1 MVDQVAE
8 DTSRAVMRRAR
19 DRSEARLR
27 ALSDVGR
34 AGVGLPKSQATKQIM
49 LAAMRAAEADSG
61 SLGVWLPDRQVL
73 RAVLNV
79 GDLAEWEEEE
89 PEDEV
94 YEADQST
101 WLAGMADGLLGS
113 VLSLDD
119 PTIAEDDRD
128 YLILL
133 DKRSSISVP
142 LLYAGEWWGELFVA
156 RNSEREPFGEADL
169 DWVSAVAAQ
178 VSAALE
184 SADHVESVE
193 RLAQTDSMTGLA
205 NRRALDQWLDAAML
219 RWRDNQEPIGLA
231 VLDLNGL
238 KRINDDQGHDA
249 GDRVLRQLAHIL
261 FDSAR
266 DFEHSLVARLG
277 GDEFCLA
284 VSGQDAPRV
293 VEAVQTVCRTGWARL
308 PHGVACGVVVTSD
321 AVGPIENP
329 ARLLRLADA
338 AQYRAKRIRSR
349 VPVVAGRPLPP
360 ELAVSLG
367 DQDDLLAPDR
377 RVFRGRDSSSLG
389 QLSDAALRALDQ
401 AASEAPRTRL
411 GLVADLLT
419 HHVDGLGWWL
429 SLSPQGS
436 DALHTVD
443 LSLYRRP
450 PGLGADEPLSELG
463 EGFAL
468 DTYPQTRY
476 ALGGGGYAVTAGDP
490 TADPAELAILDGLDA
505 SAVIAAGGTDQY
517 GDSWLVEIFLDE
529 LSTLGQE
536 LAGVLRLL
544 VLAALHPLTRS

>member
-1 MVDQVAE
+1 VGE
-8 DTSRAVMRRAR
+8 DTSQAVTRRAR

-34 AGVGLPKSQATKQIM
+34 AGVGLPKPQATKQIM

-119 PTIAEDDRD
+119 PTIVQDDRD
-128 YLILL
+128 YLVLL
-133 DKRSSISVP
+133 DKFSSISVP

-156 RNSEREPFGEADL
+156 RGADREPFRESDL

-184 SADHVESVE
+184 SADHVASVE

-205 NRRALDQWLDAAML
+205 NRRALDQWLDRAMV
-219 RWRDNQEPIGLA
+219 RWRDYQEPIGLA

-238 KRINDDQGHDA
+238 KLINDDQGHDA

-266 DFEHSLVARLG
+266 DFDRSLVARLG
-277 GDEFCLA
+277 GDEFCVA
-284 VSGQDAPRV
+284 VCGPDAARV
-293 VEAVQTVCRTGWARL
+293 IDAAQRVCRSGWDRL
-308 PHGVACGVVVTSD
+308 PHGVACGVVVTTD

-367 DQDDLLAPDR
+367 DRDDLLAPDR
-377 RVFRGRDSSSLG
+377 RVFRGRESSSLG
-389 QLSDAALRALDQ
+389 QLSDATLRALDQ
-401 AASEAPRTRL
+401 AADEAPRTRL

-419 HHVDGLGWWL
+419 HHVDGVGWWL
-429 SLSPQGS
+429 SLSSEGS
-436 DALHTVD
+436 GALHTVD

-450 PGLGADEPLSELG
+450 PGLEQDEPLAELG

-468 DTYPQTRY
+468 DKYPQTRY

-490 TADPAELAILDGLDA
+490 TADPAELAILDGLGA
-505 SAVIAAGGTDQY
+505 SAVIAAGGTDRH

-529 LSTLGQE
+529 LSSLGQE
-536 LAGVLRLL
+536 LAGILRLL
-544 VLAALHPLTRS
+544 VLAALHPLKGA